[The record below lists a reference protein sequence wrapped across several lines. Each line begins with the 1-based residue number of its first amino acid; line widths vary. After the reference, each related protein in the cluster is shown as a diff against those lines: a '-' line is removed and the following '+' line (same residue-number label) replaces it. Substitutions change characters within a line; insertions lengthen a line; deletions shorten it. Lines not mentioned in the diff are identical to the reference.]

1 MKCKYLIIGGLLL
14 LALTAILA
22 ACSNPTTPPPTSP
35 PPPPQPTQAPCPT
48 AVACPTAAACPEC
61 PKPVVQDVPFEALWA
76 ASPHA
81 DAKAAAFTHWDTA
94 DPKEIPVA
102 CARCHSTPGFQDF
115 TGADG
120 SKPGV
125 VDKPA
130 PIGTVITCVACH
142 NTATLALASAV
153 FPSGEEIKDL
163 GPEAV
168 CMQCHQGRESK
179 KSVDEAIKKVAVADE
194 DTVSKD
200 LPFTNIHYLAAAA
213 TLYGMQAK
221 GGYEYDGKPYD
232 VKNRHVSGY
241 DTCVGCHNTHS
252 LEVKVDSCKSCHTNV
267 KSKDDLKN
275 IRMNGST
282 KDYNGNGNT
291 TEGIYFEIEGLQ
303 KLLLQAIQSYAKD
316 VANTQIAYS
325 PDAYPYF
332 FIDTNGNGQV
342 DKDEATAQNGYKAFT
357 PRLLKAA
364 YNYQVS
370 IKDPGA
376 FAHNAKYIIELL
388 YDSIDNLNT
397 KLSTPVDLTKASR
410 IDAGHFAGS
419 EMAFRDWDSAGEVPG
434 RCARCH
440 SATGLPQYLKEGVTI
455 SNPLS
460 NGLSCSTCHDDLTK
474 FTRRQVKDGK
484 VQFPSGLVVSFG
496 PDNEANLCI
505 ECHQGRESTTSVNKA
520 VAGLQPDTISDKLG
534 FLNIHFFA
542 AGASLFGTEAKG
554 AYEYTGQKYNGRNMH
569 QSGFDTCL
577 GCHDTHGLNVQ
588 VEKCGAC
595 HTTVKTV
602 DDLKTIRMSTVDYNG
617 NGDVKEGIAAEVATL
632 QEKLYAAIQAFAK
645 DKVKTP
651 IVYSQADYPYFF
663 TDTNGNGKADPD
675 ELKPDNGYKT
685 WTPRLLEAAYNYQYS
700 VKDPGVFAHNSKYIL
715 QILYDSIKDIG
726 GSVQGLTRSEVK

>member
-1 MKCKYLIIGGLLL
+1 
-14 LALTAILA
+14 
-22 ACSNPTTPPPTSP
+22 
-35 PPPPQPTQAPCPT
+35 
-48 AVACPTAAACPEC
+48 
-61 PKPVVQDVPFEALWA
+61 
-76 ASPHA
+76 
-81 DAKAAAFTHWDTA
+81 
-94 DPKEIPVA
+94 
-102 CARCHSTPGFQDF
+102 
-115 TGADG
+115 
-120 SKPGV
+120 
-125 VDKPA
+125 
-130 PIGTVITCVACH
+130 
-142 NTATLALASAV
+142 
-153 FPSGEEIKDL
+153 
-163 GPEAV
+163 
-168 CMQCHQGRESK
+168 
-179 KSVDEAIKKVAVADE
+179 
-194 DTVSKD
+194 
-200 LPFTNIHYLAAAA
+200 
-213 TLYGMQAK
+213 
-221 GGYEYDGKPYD
+221 
-232 VKNRHVSGY
+232 
-241 DTCVGCHNTHS
+241 
-252 LEVKVDSCKSCHTNV
+252 VDSCKGCHTNV

-520 VAGLQPDTISDKLG
+520 VAGLHPDTISDKLG

-726 GSVQGLTRSEVK
+726 GSVQGLTRPEVK